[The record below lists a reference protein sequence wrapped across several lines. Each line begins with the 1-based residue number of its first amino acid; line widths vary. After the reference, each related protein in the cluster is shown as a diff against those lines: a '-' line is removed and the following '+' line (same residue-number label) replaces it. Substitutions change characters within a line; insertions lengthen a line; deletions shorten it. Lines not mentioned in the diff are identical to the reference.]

1 MGNVGVHR
9 SLTIGRICSAPTT
22 ARAASVGAPDAS
34 RESVDGFDCAN
45 TGAGAIASAT
55 PTIREPQRLAQMTHG
70 IFSLASMSG
79 RMVVGM
85 FPPSANHSLQLCS
98 RKPSCS

>member
-1 MGNVGVHR
+1 MLPAVTAIPSGNFE
-9 SLTIGRICSAPTT
+9 IGDQPICSAPT
-22 ARAASVGAPDAS
+22 ARAASVGAP
-34 RESVDGFDCAN
+34 
-45 TGAGAIASAT
+45 
-55 PTIREPQRLAQMTHG
+55 QRQ
-70 IFSLASMSG
+70 G